1 MNFVIKTHTKQPTRQ
16 SKVAD
21 IHVNLSKDNT
31 SHVDM
36 SNVTISD
43 NVIAK
48 VADINKKDLFNNK
61 PIEKS
66 NLLMNVTD
74 LFDTTTGEKILS
86 NEAIYAESYYID
98 SQGDLIK
105 TANINGVKCV
115 LVELCDNSLAE
126 IEALCNMNIV
136 DDTYR
141 NTTNV
146 QRVRVVVANDS
157 VKLVKV
163 TLGFYRNYLKDRQDL
178 LKLNVTGVRTTY
190 QDKDNKTVYETDIM
204 CKAED
209 IVEVTNIIKSI
220 NKPNMIIE
228 WLA

>member
-16 SKVAD
+16 KQVAD
-21 IHVNLSKDNT
+21 IHSVNLSKDNT

-48 VADINKKDLFNNK
+48 VADIDKKDLFNNK

-74 LFDTTTGEKILS
+74 LFDTTTGEKIFS
-86 NEAIYAESYYID
+86 HEAIYAESYYID

-115 LVELCDNSLAE
+115 LVELCDKSLAE
-126 IEALCNMNIV
+126 IETLCNMNIV

-146 QRVRVVVANDS
+146 QRVRVNIPTTDVDIC
-157 VKLVKV
+157 KV
-163 TLGFYRNYLKDRQDL
+163 SLGTYRNYIQYNEKFIALQTKQKRI
-178 LKLNVTGVRTTY
+178 TY
-190 QDKDNKTVYETDIM
+190 QDTRNKTVYESVIYCAPENKD
-204 CKAED
+204 A
-209 IVEVTNIIKSI
+209 IISLIKQLNKSV
-220 NKPNMIIE
+220 IE
-228 WLA
+228 WY

>member
-16 SKVAD
+16 KQVAD
-21 IHVNLSKDNT
+21 T

-36 SNVTISD
+36 SQVSISD

-98 SQGDLIK
+98 SSGDLIK
-105 TANINGVKCV
+105 TAYINGIKCV
-115 LVELCDNSLAE
+115 SVELCDKSLTE
-126 IEALCNMNIV
+126 IEALCNLNIT
-136 DDTYR
+136 DDTNVR
-141 NTTNV
+141 NSSGV

-190 QDKDNKTVYETDIM
+190 QDAQNKTVYETEIM

-220 NKPNMIIE
+220 NKSSMIVE
-228 WLA
+228 WYM